1 MLDGLSEINDPPR
14 ILALLDAF
22 YKPLG
27 TLFDERMV
35 QLQPAYDVKPVFFLV
50 YEILPLRSECS
61 SPNTSPDVVLVLG
74 LDEKETAAL
83 RATRCIGVTLFESSS

>member
-1 MLDGLSEINDPPR
+1 MLDGLSEINDLPR

-35 QLQPAYDVKPVFFLV
+35 QLQSAYDVKPIFSLV
-50 YEILPLRSECS
+50 
-61 SPNTSPDVVLVLG
+61 
-74 LDEKETAAL
+74 
-83 RATRCIGVTLFESSS
+83 

>member
-1 MLDGLSEINDPPR
+1 MLDGLGEINHLPR
-14 ILALLDAF
+14 ILALLYAF

-27 TLFDERMV
+27 TLFDERVV
-35 QLQPAYDVKPVFFLV
+35 QLQPAYDIKPMFSLI

-83 RATRCIGVTLFESSS
+83 RATRCIGVTLVESSS